1 MIDFNGDGKFGFLE
15 YNVLQKD
22 YEKEQIIQE
31 FKSRFRKDINQNLDI
46 LLMEILKEFDY
57 HFTKYEMKEIEKE
70 INDYLRYYS
79 ATHF

>member
-22 YEKEQIIQE
+22 YEKEQIIRE
-31 FKSRFRKDINQNLDI
+31 FKNRFRKNVNQNLDI

-57 HFTKYEMKEIEKE
+57 NFTKYEIKEIEKE

>member
-22 YEKEQIIQE
+22 YEKEQVIRE
-31 FKSRFRKDINQNLDI
+31 FKNKFRKNVNQNLDI
-46 LLMEILKEFDY
+46 LLMEILKEFNY
-57 HFTKYEMKEIEKE
+57 NFTKYEMKEIEKE

>member
-22 YEKEQIIQE
+22 YEKEQVIQE
-31 FKSRFRKDINQNLDI
+31 FKNRFRKDINQDLDI

-57 HFTKYEMKEIEKE
+57 NFTKYEMREIEKE

>member
-31 FKSRFRKDINQNLDI
+31 FKNRFRKDINQNLDI
-46 LLMEILKEFDY
+46 LLIEILKEFDY
-57 HFTKYEMKEIEKE
+57 NFTKYEMKEIEKE

>member
-22 YEKEQIIQE
+22 YEKEQVIQE
-31 FKSRFRKDINQNLDI
+31 FKNRFRKDINQDLNI
-46 LLMEILKEFDY
+46 LLMEILEEFDY
-57 HFTKYEMKEIEKE
+57 NFTKYEMREIEKE